1 MIPALGKKETTL
13 KIFYIQDMVRYAVWN
28 ATTASGQY
36 DIKTFQVKARPAEP
50 IENLRPGMSVIMLDA
65 KQYEQ

>member
-1 MIPALGKKETTL
+1 MEVMIIHLYIL
-13 KIFYIQDMVRYAVWN
+13 KIFYIKDMGSYAVWN
-28 ATTASGQY
+28 ATKASGQY
-36 DIKTFQVKARPAEP
+36 DSKTFQVKARPVEP